1 MDRSTQVVAQTAAV
15 PGSEALPEMP
25 EKTAL
30 SEKSGSAGVSD
41 GHAPFARTVAAFVPA
56 GLLATG
62 HLYVVIPLLARMS
75 AAWGVPAAALT
86 WLVSAFGLGYAG
98 GFLVFG
104 PLSDVYGRRR
114 VMTWGMAATAVTTAL
129 VALSP
134 GTGLA
139 LALRVAEGVTTAV
152 FAPTA
157 FAYIAE
163 RIEPRRRAVTMTSVV
178 SALFASAV
186 VAQLVAKEVADLLG
200 WRPVFLLGGAAF
212 AVVTVALRRVM
223 LPDAARRTGGNPY
236 AAVPALLR
244 DPRLVLVYAATLT
257 VLGSFVALYTALQLE
272 GPAGIAGNPDALLAL
287 RATALPAIV
296 AIPFATPYLA
306 RITAARRAA
315 LALGLAAVI
324 ALVVGIAAPGVVG
337 LAVLLAVF
345 AFAIGV
351 GAPAVIETVGG
362 LAGPARGTAV
372 SLFTFFLFTGASL
385 GPIAASAAA
394 PYGFAALMYG
404 VAAVL
409 GLGGGLVLIASS
421 VRRIR

>member
-1 MDRSTQVVAQTAAV
+1 MSTSTPVVSAPAGPAA
-15 PGSEALPEMP
+15 PATPRE
-25 EKTAL
+25 TY
-30 SEKSGSAGVSD
+30 
-41 GHAPFARTVAAFVPA
+41 APVWRTVAAFVPA

-75 AAWGVPAAALT
+75 ADWGAPAAVLT

-98 GFLVFG
+98 GFLLFG
-104 PLSDVYGRRR
+104 PLSDLYGRRR

-134 GTGLA
+134 GPGAA
-139 LALRVAEGVTTAV
+139 LALRVVEGVTTAV

-163 RIEPRRRAVTMTSVV
+163 RVEPRRRAVTMTSVV

-186 VAQLVAKEVADLLG
+186 VAQLAAKVLVDLLG

-212 AVVTVALRRVM
+212 AVVTVVLRRVM
-223 LPDAARRTGGNPY
+223 LPDTARRTGANPY
-236 AAVPALLR
+236 AVVPALLR

-257 VLGSFVALYTALQLE
+257 VLGAFVALYTALQLE
-272 GPAGIAGNPDALLAL
+272 GPAGIAGDPSALLTL
-287 RATALPAIV
+287 RATALPAII

-306 RITAARRAA
+306 RLSPARRAA
-315 LALGLAAVI
+315 LALGLAAVL
-324 ALVVGIAAPGVVG
+324 ALVVGLAAPGVTA

-351 GAPAVIETVGG
+351 AAPAVIETVGL

-372 SLFTFFLFTGASL
+372 SLFTFFLFTGASI
-385 GPIAASAAA
+385 GPVVASAAA

-404 VAAVL
+404 VAGVL
-409 GLGGGLVLIASS
+409 ALGGGLVLIASS
-421 VRRIR
+421 GRRIR